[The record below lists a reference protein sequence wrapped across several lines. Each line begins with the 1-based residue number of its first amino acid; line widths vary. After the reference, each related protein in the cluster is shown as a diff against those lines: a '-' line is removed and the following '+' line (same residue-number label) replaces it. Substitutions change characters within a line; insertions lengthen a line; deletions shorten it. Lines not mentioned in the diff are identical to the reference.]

1 MELHFSWYEFNSRFY
16 PRVQC
21 HNNEEEG
28 LSYPFNLLVDDG
40 GLGFIHHLSWLKE
53 GSSMCERVIHGNS
66 MKEFF
71 TTELFAADI
80 ASEGVSIYDI
90 TAEPTDGVLFSLQG
104 FYTTIN
110 EWINFLERGK
120 DIEKPCEVFVFN
132 YVE

>member
-1 MELHFSWYEFNSRFY
+1 
-16 PRVQC
+16 
-21 HNNEEEG
+21 
-28 LSYPFNLLVDDG
+28 
-40 GLGFIHHLSWLKE
+40 
-53 GSSMCERVIHGNS
+53 MCERVIHGNS